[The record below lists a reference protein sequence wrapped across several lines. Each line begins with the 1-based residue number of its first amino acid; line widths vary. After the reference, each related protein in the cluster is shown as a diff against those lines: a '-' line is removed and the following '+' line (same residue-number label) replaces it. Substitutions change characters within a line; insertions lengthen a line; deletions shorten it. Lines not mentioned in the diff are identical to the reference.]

1 MHDNAFLAWQYMEG
15 QGVPC
20 GLLKHLA
27 RQAIARS
34 EYPHYTDMEWL
45 NYLVQQYVCIFLAH
59 LQVQQAEAG
68 SEAQAA
74 AAHVQPQP
82 AQRKKPAKNPK
93 STAGS
98 EAKHV

>member
-1 MHDNAFLAWQYMEG
+1 MHDIAFLAWQYMEE

-27 RQAIARS
+27 RQANARS

-45 NYLVQQYVCIFLAH
+45 IYLLEQYFCIFLAQ
-59 LQVQQAEAG
+59 LQDQQAQAG